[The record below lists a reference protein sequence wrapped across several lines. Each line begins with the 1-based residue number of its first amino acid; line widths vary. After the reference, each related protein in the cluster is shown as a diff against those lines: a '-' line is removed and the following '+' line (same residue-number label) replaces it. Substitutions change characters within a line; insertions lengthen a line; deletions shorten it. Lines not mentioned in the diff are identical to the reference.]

1 MNLAEAEQ
9 ERFLKGVLALHAK
22 ASPNLLDLE
31 RQQVVFA
38 GILTASLTRVF
49 IAPRG
54 VILILQGIVP
64 TQGAFLSILNARPIV
79 YKHRGELLKFL
90 GETMDSL
97 QLPRVTFMT
106 ASPATAKLALF
117 FSMVPEGCLRSGGLM
132 DGKLEDVEIFGML
145 RREMPNENLRENP
158 VEQAQAVAPEPSTD
172 SRADALVARAFGKS

>member
-9 ERFLKGVLALHAK
+9 ERFLKGILALHAK

-54 VILILQGIVP
+54 VLLILQGIVP

-90 GETMDSL
+90 GETLDSL
-97 QLPRVTFMT
+97 KLPRVTFMT
-106 ASPATAKLALF
+106 ASFRAAKLAEF
-117 FSMVPEGCLRSGGLM
+117 FGMVPEGTMREAGLM
-132 DGKLEDVEIFGML
+132 DGVLNDVRIYGML
-145 RREMPNENLRENP
+145 R
-158 VEQAQAVAPEPSTD
+158 S
-172 SRADALVARAFGKS
+172 

>member
-31 RQQVVFA
+31 RQPVVFA

-97 QLPRVTFMT
+97 NLPRVTFMT
-106 ASPATAKLALF
+106 ASPATAKLAMF
-117 FSMVPEGCLRSGGLM
+117 FGMIPEGCLRSGGLM
-132 DGKLEDVEIFGML
+132 DGKLEDVKIFGML
-145 RREMPNENLRENP
+145 RSEMSYENLREAP
-158 VEQAQAVAPEPSTD
+158 TEQTQAVAPEPTAD